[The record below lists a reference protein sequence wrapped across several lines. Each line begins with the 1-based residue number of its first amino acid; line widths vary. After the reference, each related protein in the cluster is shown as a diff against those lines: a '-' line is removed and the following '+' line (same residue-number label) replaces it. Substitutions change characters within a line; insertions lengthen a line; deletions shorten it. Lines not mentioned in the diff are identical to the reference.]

1 MEIIAD
7 GVEVVGTHGPLLPAT
22 SLRVRDGQVL
32 LVVGDPGSGC
42 TALALALAG
51 RLRPTRGT
59 VHGGSS
65 RELRRRVAIVDAP
78 GITEPEG
85 SIPLRDVV
93 SEGLTL
99 AGCGAGRARVRAWLS
114 ERDLAQRATERFEHL
129 SGAARTR
136 VLLDLACE
144 SRTTE
149 ALVLDCPDRHG
160 GDPLGWYSLA
170 LRKAERGRAVVVL
183 CSPHS
188 AEKLGTAYAR
198 VGTDN
203 RSCSSTVDFASTPG
217 KRDFPASAQ
226 H

>member
-1 MEIIAD
+1 VDIIAD
-7 GVEVVGTHGPLLPAT
+7 DVEVVGTHGPLLGAT

-32 LVVGDPGSGC
+32 LVAGDPGSGR

-85 SIPLRDVV
+85 SVPVRDVV
-93 SEGLTL
+93 SEGLSL
-99 AGCGAGRARVRAWLS
+99 AGRGAGRAKVRAWLS
-114 ERDLAQRATERFEHL
+114 ERDLAQRASQRFEHL
-129 SGAARTR
+129 PGATRTR

-149 ALVLDCPDRHG
+149 ALILDCPDRHG

-170 LRKAERGRAVVVL
+170 AREAERGHAVAVL

-188 AEKLGTAYAR
+188 AEKLGVAYAR

-203 RSCSSTVDFASTPG
+203 RSCSSTVDFASNPE
-217 KRDFPASAQ
+217 RRNFPASAQ